1 MTQSTEESIGVE
13 SIVSETIRIHFQ
25 PIVNLKDGS
34 LLGYECLSRGPEG
47 TTLEDPELLFREAM
61 RRNLSFELEREC
73 QNKLLSELSGIPVG
87 AYIFVNL
94 EPHVLQSG
102 QFLDLPLF
110 LAIDRIDPAR
120 VVIELTERHYDLD
133 SVELKKNVN
142 FLRSLGFKIALDDIQ
157 KTFADLNAIA
167 HLLPDFMKINHS
179 LTQKLIADKDSRE
192 FLNLLRKTAEKTFSL
207 LIAEG
212 IEDFDVARELN
223 EMGIGYGQGYFFGL
237 PKPKMI
243 YINKIMS
250 SWELQATDLDVEILS
265 EASPEVY
272 QVA

>member
-1 MTQSTEESIGVE
+1 MTQPKHHAIGVE
-13 SIVSETIRIHFQ
+13 SIDSEAIRIHFQ

-34 LLGYECLSRGPEG
+34 LLGYECLSRGPAG
-47 TTLEDPELLFREAM
+47 TTLEDPELLFREALQ
-61 RRNLSFELEREC
+61 RNMSFELEREC
-73 QNKLLSELSGIPVG
+73 QKKLLTELPGIPSG

-94 EPHVLQSG
+94 EPHLLQSG
-102 QFLDLPLF
+102 EFIDLPLF

-120 VVIELTERHYDLD
+120 VVIELTERHSELD
-133 SVELKKNVN
+133 KIELKKNVN
-142 FLRSLGFKIALDDIQ
+142 FVRSLGFKVALDDIQ
-157 KTFADLNAIA
+157 KTFADLNSIA

-179 LTQKLIADKDSRE
+179 LTRKLISDKESHE

-207 LIAEG
+207 MIAEG
-212 IEDFDVARELN
+212 IEEFDQARELN
-223 EMGIGYGQGYFFGL
+223 ELGIGFGQGYFFGL

-243 YINKIMS
+243 YVNKIMS
-250 SWELQATDLDVEILS
+250 SWELEATDLDVEMLA